1 MCRNRSTN
9 RFGYLGAMWRIFYF
23 LAGAAAA
30 LPATSLV
37 APAYPENAAA
47 AFRVEATKVKPDAPS
62 AGAGSMR
69 DNNGLFYID
78 GKAGP
83 QTIRFLVDTGA
94 SHVVL
99 GHSDARKLN
108 AVPVKGDMPMLAT
121 AGGQV
126 AVDWV
131 VIDEI
136 VFDGHRIKNLKAA
149 VPQHDIGLSL
159 LGQNALAHFSSVHID
174 GDRLTMAR

>member
-1 MCRNRSTN
+1 MCRNRSTK
-9 RFGYLGAMWRIFYF
+9 RFGYLGAMWRILYF

-37 APAYPENAAA
+37 APAYPANVAA
-47 AFRVEATKVKPDAPS
+47 AFRVEAVKVKPDAPS
-62 AGAGSMR
+62 AGTGSVR

-78 GKAGP
+78 GQAGP
-83 QTIRFLVDTGA
+83 QSVRFLVDTGA

-99 GHSDARKLN
+99 GHADARKLD
-108 AVPVKGDMPMLAT
+108 AVPVKGDTSMIVT
-121 AGGQV
+121 AGGPV

-136 VFDGHRIKNLKAA
+136 TFGGHRIKNLKAA
-149 VPQHDIGLSL
+149 VPQRDIGLSL
-159 LGQNALAHFSSVHID
+159 LGQNALAQFSSIHID
-174 GDRLTMAR
+174 GDHLTIAR